1 MWDRRRLLA
10 GTAAATGVAAFGR
23 HSRAAERT
31 LLRPPAHW
39 AGINHGTGFFPDEP
53 FLSACIGAGDALG
66 LKAVRQRMNT
76 VGGRHV
82 GAAFTWARRDA
93 TFDRYR
99 DTGFQ
104 IHCILSFREHV
115 DRPSAVEWQR
125 NWRYFVRAAMDR
137 YRNHVYCWIIDNE
150 PELGF
155 GGYHPTPQE
164 CVEFTRIVWEELHD
178 LGIDNRCRIE
188 SPPVKAINSDYLR
201 LMLEAGLA
209 DWCHVLGTH
218 CYNDQIDD
226 QRISYPWAQLRAMGI
241 DDLPV
246 AISESGVIADWAPAG
261 YPGGGEAWRAAHFRQ
276 FHVQAKAFGFE
287 YVLLFDLDRWKQ
299 REQEWRIA
307 DFSPAGGEY
316 ASLQPIWDAVR
327 GRWGEARPFTNGS
340 FTAPEDGSGNWVVYR
355 PARAASPMELE
366 RVTFPRDAARAL
378 RGSGS
383 CRMDLAGHQQDLVVR
398 QVADV
403 LTPGRT
409 YEVAAKVRLTGGSA
423 TLSAMGFDR
432 LDGLAA
438 RAAVTTEPES
448 WVALA
453 VRVTPTNPWLVVE
466 LRSRGTKVSGEEV
479 RWGEVTVAA
488 VG

>member
-1 MWDRRRLLA
+1 MLA
-10 GTAAATGVAAFGR
+10 GTAALTGAAALGR
-23 HSRAAERT
+23 RSRAAGRI

-53 FLSACIGAGDALG
+53 FLSACIQAGNALG

-93 TFDRYR
+93 AFAGYR
-99 DTGFQ
+99 DAGCQ

-115 DRPSAVEWQR
+115 DRPSAAEWQR

-137 YRNHVYCWIIDNE
+137 YRDHVHSWIIDNE

-164 CVEFTRIVWEELHD
+164 CVEFTRIAWEELHD
-178 LGIDNRCRIE
+178 LGIDDRCRIE

-226 QRISYPWAQLRAMGI
+226 ERIRYPWAQLRALGI

-246 AISESGVIADWAPAG
+246 AISESGVIEGWAPEG
-261 YPGGGEAWRAAHFRQ
+261 YPGGGATWRADHFRQ

-287 YVLLFDLDRWKQ
+287 YVLLFDLDRWTQ

-307 DFSPAGGEY
+307 DFSPDGAECTP
-316 ASLQPIWDAVR
+316 LQPIWDAVR
-327 GRWGEARPFTNGS
+327 ESWGGVRRFTNSS

-355 PARAASPMELE
+355 PARAATPVELE
-366 RVTFPRDAARAL
+366 RVSFPRDADRSL
-378 RGSGS
+378 HGSGY
-383 CRMDLAGHQQDLVVR
+383 CRMDLADHRQDLVVR
-398 QVADV
+398 QVADL
-403 LTPGRT
+403 LTPGHT
-409 YEVAAKVRLTGGSA
+409 YAVEAKVLLTGGAA
-423 TLSAMGFDR
+423 TLRATGFDR
-432 LDGLAA
+432 LDGLAS
-438 RAAVTTEPES
+438 RSAVTTRPGA
-448 WVALA
+448 WATLA
-453 VRVTPTNPWLVVE
+453 VQVEPTNPWLVVE
-466 LRSRGTKVSGEEV
+466 LRSKGTGARGDEV
-479 RWGEVTVAA
+479 RWGEVTVMP